1 MLLKSPINL
10 KTAVQFE
17 ADLPAAVDVVIIGG
31 GVIGISTALYLAEQ
45 GVRVLVCEK
54 GRVAGE
60 QSSRNW
66 GWIRQTGRDAAELP
80 IMIESRRIWQTMAS
94 RTGEESLSFNECGV
108 LYLADKEATLA
119 GFHEFVELAA
129 SHGLVSRVIS
139 ANEVAAR
146 LPMATHKWIG
156 GLLTESDGRVEP
168 WYAIPAMARAAQ
180 RAGATIKESCAVR
193 EILSTNGV
201 AGGVVTEHG
210 VVNADRVLLAG
221 GAWSSLLARQ
231 SNVRIPQL
239 SVMATVARIENTSE
253 FLTGNVWDDKLGIA
267 RRLDGGYT
275 VALTDLQECFIGPD
289 SFRYFKPFLQA
300 AIATRSDNHFSL
312 ASPVAY
318 PDAWSTPRRWSAD
331 EISPFERCR
340 VLDPLADAR
349 VVDRMISRL
358 KKRSSGCSNA
368 SASHALAGMI
378 DAMPDFVPVLDQSS
392 KLSGLFIATGF
403 SGHGFGIGP
412 AAGRVM
418 ADVMQGKSCGHELKR
433 FRQDRF
439 NDGSRLCL
447 GPH

>member
-1 MLLKSPINL
+1 M
-10 KTAVQFE
+10 QFK
-17 ADLPAAVDVVIIGG
+17 ADLPAAVDVVVIGG
-31 GVIGISTALYLAEQ
+31 GVIGISAALYLAEQ
-45 GVRVLVCEK
+45 GVHVLVCEK

-66 GWIRQTGRDAAELP
+66 GWVRQTGRDAAELP

-94 RTGEESLSFNECGV
+94 RTGEECLSFNECGV
-108 LYLADKEATLA
+108 LYLADREATLA

-129 SHGLVSRVIS
+129 NHGLVSRVIS
-139 ANEVAAR
+139 AKEIAAR
-146 LPMATHKWIG
+146 LPLANHKWIG

-168 WYAIPAMARAAQ
+168 WYAVPAMARAAQ
-180 RAGATIKESCAVR
+180 GAGAIIKESCAVR
-193 EILSTNGV
+193 DILSTNGLV
-201 AGGVVTEHG
+201 SGVVTEHG
-210 VVNADRVLLAG
+210 VVKADQVLLAG

-231 SNVRIPQL
+231 CNVRLPQL
-239 SVMATVARIENTSE
+239 SVKATVARIENTSE
-253 FLTGNVWDDKLGIA
+253 LLTGNVWDDKLGIA
-267 RRLDGGYT
+267 RRLDGGYSM
-275 VALTDLQECFIGPD
+275 ALTDFQECFIGPD

-312 ASPVAY
+312 ASPNAY

-340 VLDPLADAR
+340 VLDPMADTC
-349 VVDRMISRL
+349 VVARMIDRL
-358 KKRSSGCSNA
+358 KTRFDGCNNA
-368 SASHALAGMI
+368 SASHAWAGMI
-378 DAMPDFVPVLDQSS
+378 DAMPDFVPVLDQSPG
-392 KLSGLFIATGF
+392 LPGLFIATGF

-418 ADVMQGKSCGHELKR
+418 ADMIQGKPCAYELGR
-433 FRQDRF
+433 FRLNRF